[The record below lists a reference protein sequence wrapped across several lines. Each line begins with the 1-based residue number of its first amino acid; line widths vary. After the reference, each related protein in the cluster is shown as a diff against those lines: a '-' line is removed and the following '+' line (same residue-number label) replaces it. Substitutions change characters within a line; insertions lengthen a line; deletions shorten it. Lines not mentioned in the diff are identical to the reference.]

1 MKKGKRGK
9 ELKQVKSFSTDG
21 KVYDWLGEKLKES
34 KSDLNISEVIN
45 NYLGYLYYEIKSI
58 LDYYEREKV
67 QVDTPWV
74 VNKIIR
80 ETSLFPPRLDVLYAD
95 PDMKRFMED
104 EIHSRAMDILEQY
117 QKEQK
122 LIMENIRERTKKL
135 RGSKHD

>member
-1 MKKGKRGK
+1 MMKKGKRGK

-21 KVYDWLGEKLKES
+21 KVYDWLVEKLKES
-34 KSDLNISEVIN
+34 KSDLSISEVIN
-45 NYLGYLYYEIKSI
+45 NYIGHLYYEIKSI

-135 RGSKHD
+135 RGSKP

>member
-21 KVYDWLGEKLKES
+21 KVYDWLVEKLKES
-34 KSDLNISEVIN
+34 KSDLSISEVIN
-45 NYLGYLYYEIKSI
+45 NYIGHLYYEIKSI

>member
-21 KVYDWLGEKLKES
+21 KVYDWLVEKLKES
-34 KSDLNISEVIN
+34 KSDLSISEIIN
-45 NYLGYLYYEIKSI
+45 NYIGYLYYEIKSI

-67 QVDTPWV
+67 QVDIPWV

-95 PDMKRFMED
+95 HDMKRFMED

-135 RGSKHD
+135 RGSKA

>member
-21 KVYDWLGEKLKES
+21 KVYDWLGDKLKES

-80 ETSLFPPRLDVLYAD
+80 ETSLFPPRLDILYAD
-95 PDMKRFMED
+95 TDMKRFMED

-135 RGSKHD
+135 RGSKA

>member
-21 KVYDWLGEKLKES
+21 KVYDWLVEKLKES
-34 KSDLNISEVIN
+34 KSDLSISEVIN
-45 NYLGYLYYEIKSI
+45 NYIGHLYYEIKSI

-135 RGSKHD
+135 RGSKP